1 MNNEMILSLI
11 INTILTAG
19 AYLCVPVII
28 GFISKNRT
36 AKQIK
41 RIIFINGVVVWFI
54 FALIRAENN
63 IQGSGASVFLWSAVA
78 HKILKANCLKKEEP
92 VTSHTSSRGHYNIM
106 SEDVYLD
113 PSNAIEP
120 EKNYPVTDAPSPLI
134 IPQAPRHHICRK
146 CNREF
151 DASFAYCPYCGR
163 KVHKKK
169 SKMSSALIATLLV
182 VLVCILGC
190 FGYLYMEKARLEEI
204 RENAFTAMYDQKF
217 SEAKY
222 YFDQLSEVETDYPS
236 EYAYVKA
243 GILMEEGQYDEA
255 LKEFKKLAYPVPDT
269 IMDKLTENVYL
280 LGKASYHKKE
290 YSRAQR
296 YFLSVEDY
304 KRSEDYVTLCKAHL
318 SYSANLYNE
327 LISLIGFEDVSEI
340 LLSNTLY
347 VDKFLEGTWR
357 TQNKSNYFIMYED
370 GRTNYNIPSSVNS
383 GTYRIVNG
391 VYKLKNSWTEEK
403 DCFSITVIEK
413 DKIQIVSFQNYKK
426 YILYRQ

>member
-1 MNNEMILSLI
+1 MNYELFLSLI
-11 INTILTAG
+11 INIILTAG

-28 GFISKNRT
+28 GFSKKKRT
-36 AKQIK
+36 TKQIK
-41 RIIFINGVVVWFI
+41 RIIFINGAVVWFI
-54 FALIRAENN
+54 FSLIRAEHD
-63 IQGSGASVFLWSAVA
+63 IQGTGASVFLWSAVA
-78 HKILKANCLKKEEP
+78 HRILKAKCLKKEEP
-92 VTSHTSSRGHYNIM
+92 VTRHTSSRGNYNIM
-106 SEDVYLD
+106 SDDVYLD
-113 PSNAIEP
+113 PSNAIVL
-120 EKNYPVTDAPSPLI
+120 EKNSPVTAAPSPQI
-134 IPQAPRHHICRK
+134 ITQSTRCQICRK
-146 CNREF
+146 CQSKFE
-151 DASFAYCPYCGR
+151 ATFAHCPYCGR
-163 KVHKKK
+163 KVRKK
-169 SKMSSALIATLLV
+169 SSKRHLAPIAALLV
-182 VLVCILGC
+182 LLVCVLGC
-190 FGYLYMEKARLEEI
+190 FGYLYIEKARYEQI

-222 YFDQLSEVETDYPS
+222 YFDQLSEVEIDYPS

-243 GILMEEGQYDEA
+243 GILMEEGQYDKA
-255 LKEFKKLAYPVPDT
+255 LKEFKNLSYPVPDT
-269 IMDKLTENVYL
+269 IMNKLTESVYS
-280 LGKASYHKKE
+280 LGKASYRKKE

-296 YFLSVEDY
+296 FFLSVEDY

-318 SYSANLYNE
+318 SYSTNLYNE

-340 LLSNTLY
+340 LLSNALY
-347 VDKFLEGTWR
+347 ADKFLEGMWR

-413 DKIQIVSFQNYKK
+413 DKIQIVSFKNYKK